1 MVTIHFE
8 IGHINIFILTLVPL
22 MMASFDLDPTFARAL
37 RLMHSKAKDSEDQ
50 LRSMLDE
57 AIRQRHG
64 SSKTLANLFIKKISA
79 DEVPE
84 SNRET
89 IINKRPKSSDISK
102 PPLIGNSS
110 PAPSP
115 HAMTIHDTETINEDS
130 LQPDDDDDGLAL
142 EILEEDLTCVVCRGM
157 DVVARN
163 QLVEC
168 IECHSLY
175 HQECHQPPV
184 AEADMN
190 DPRSAWYCSNC
201 TKAMSK
207 MQGAGNNSSKQSG
220 AQSPYNTPSAG
231 STGKPS
237 FTAVSSKSNT
247 SPNFST
253 ANKAF
258 GGLPL
263 PAAKTPSI
271 SSKPSIVA
279 ANSQKCVMPNINI
292 ISADKRLQIM
302 KKKAA
307 KMQEKRKH
315 SK

>member
-64 SSKTLANLFIKKISA
+64 SSKTLANLFIKKEPLSKRENSKSSSSSSSGRKDDFSKESEKKIFEKISA

-258 GGLPL
+258 GGLQL
-263 PAAKTPSI
+263 YLGFT
-271 SSKPSIVA
+271 
-279 ANSQKCVMPNINI
+279 
-292 ISADKRLQIM
+292 
-302 KKKAA
+302 
-307 KMQEKRKH
+307 
-315 SK
+315 